1 MMYNRSIVID
11 IYVFFFKQ
19 KTAYEMRICDWI
31 SDVCSSD
38 LVALPLRRGEF
49 ARFRHIAAE
58 TGRIVAGGAIG
69 AEAHEAAHDRPP
81 HRLDVILRRLI
92 GQLEFGA
99 RKGRALEKPNQLF
112 RLLWILDDAEEL
124 DHGLV
129 EVVVELRFRRRLLQ
143 HHRGAAAE
151 RPDIGHLPVAEGET
165 G

>member
-1 MMYNRSIVID
+1 MV
-11 IYVFFFKQ
+11 VFFFKQ
-19 KTAYEMRICDWI
+19 KTAYEMRISDWS

-38 LVALPLRRGEF
+38 L
-49 ARFRHIAAE
+49 
-58 TGRIVAGGAIG
+58 
-69 AEAHEAAHDRPP
+69 PP
-81 HRLDVILRRLI
+81 HCLDVILRRLI

-99 RKGRALEKPNQLF
+99 RKGCALEKPNQLF

-151 RPDIGHLPVAEGET
+151 RLDIGHIPGDEAAHPRYEPPLSPVTANYRSLATSGNT
-165 G
+165 SRQDRAG

>member
-1 MMYNRSIVID
+1 
-11 IYVFFFKQ
+11 
-19 KTAYEMRICDWI
+19 MRIRDWS

-38 LVALPLRRGEF
+38 L
-49 ARFRHIAAE
+49 
-58 TGRIVAGGAIG
+58 
-69 AEAHEAAHDRPP
+69 EAAHDRPP
-81 HRLDVILRRLI
+81 HCLDVILRRLI

-151 RPDIGHLPVAEGET
+151 RLDIGHMPGEEGDHPRGEPPLSPATTHAKNGKAAEKE
-165 G
+165 

>member
-1 MMYNRSIVID
+1 MIRRPPRSTRTD
-11 IYVFFFKQ
+11 TLFPY
-19 KTAYEMRICDWI
+19 TT
-31 SDVCSSD
+31 
-38 LVALPLRRGEF
+38 L
-49 ARFRHIAAE
+49 FRS
-58 TGRIVAGGAIG
+58 AIG

-81 HRLDVILRRLI
+81 HCLDVILRRLI

-151 RPDIGHLPVAEGET
+151 RLDIGHMPGEEGDHPSGEPPLSPVPANDRALAMRPHRGPPPWFRASLR
-165 G
+165 